1 MRGGQVKHEH
11 WELVID
17 GKLADRFHAWDIDA
31 DIQAKQLSE
40 AAPLLTVHL
49 YEGWY
54 WERKPVSMWRKGKRV
69 KA

>member
-1 MRGGQVKHEH
+1 MKHEH

-17 GKLADRFHAWDIDA
+17 GKVASRIKEWDIDA
-31 DIQAKQLSE
+31 EVHARTLSMW
-40 AAPLLTVHL
+40 APLLTVEL

-54 WERKPVSMWRKGKRV
+54 DRKLVSTWRKGKKV